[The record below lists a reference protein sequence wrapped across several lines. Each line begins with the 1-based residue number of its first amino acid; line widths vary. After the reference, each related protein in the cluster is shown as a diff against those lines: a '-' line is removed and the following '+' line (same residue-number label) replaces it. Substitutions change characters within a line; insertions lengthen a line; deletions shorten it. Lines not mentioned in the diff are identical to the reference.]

1 MISVKKMFI
10 TALWCVQLKPIDRPS
25 MNKVIEM
32 LEGNIENIE
41 MPPKPSLYPNETIQN
56 DLDAT
61 SDETESDADD
71 DSVSLLKE
79 TTS

>member
-1 MISVKKMFI
+1 
-10 TALWCVQLKPIDRPS
+10 

-41 MPPKPSLYPNETIQN
+41 IPPKPSLYPNETIQN

>member
-1 MISVKKMFI
+1 MINVKKMFI

-41 MPPKPSLYPNETIQN
+41 IPPKPSLYPNETIQN

>member
-1 MISVKKMFI
+1 
-10 TALWCVQLKPIDRPS
+10 
-25 MNKVIEM
+25 M